1 MFRETIHVLS
11 NLREI
16 KVTLI
21 TRHESRE
28 GDQKFGQWGVD
39 VHEISGLDISRGELA
54 KMYFVES
61 GESCSR
67 IISVP

>member
-54 KMYFVES
+54 KMYFVEYYTV
-61 GESCSR
+61 R
-67 IISVP
+67 L